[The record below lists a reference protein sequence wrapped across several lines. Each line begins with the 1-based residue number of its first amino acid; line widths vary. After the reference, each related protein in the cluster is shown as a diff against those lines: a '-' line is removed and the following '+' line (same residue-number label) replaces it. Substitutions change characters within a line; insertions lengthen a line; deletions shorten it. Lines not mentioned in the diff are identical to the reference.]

1 MLVCTKNLLRW
12 RETRASLVFLLNEV
26 EKCAEAGGLNV
37 SRKRLVPLAHTVN
50 KCVKTRQWPALDR
63 SRLRLLVG
71 LLFDF
76 DSFRRSWLS
85 LELWVRF
92 FDFTQRTLDG

>member
-1 MLVCTKNLLRW
+1 MLVCTENLLRW

-37 SRKRLVPLAHTVN
+37 SRKGLVPLAHTVN

-76 DSFRRSWLS
+76 DSFRCSWLS
-85 LELWVRF
+85 LELWFRL